1 MLPTNTTPNSPLFD
15 ELTQWQLS
23 IARRADELMRE
34 HQGRSDPRDFWNEA
48 ENEFMAAWRARGNRE
63 TTVG

>member
-1 MLPTNTTPNSPLFD
+1 MPTAETTPNSPLFD

-34 HQGRSDPRDFWNEA
+34 HQGQSGERDFWKEA
-48 ENEFMAAWRARGNRE
+48 ETEFMTAWRSRVTGASKR
-63 TTVG
+63 